1 MDYYNKKD
9 YYDYI
14 LESFSKF
21 KKKLNSESKED
32 KYEYESFFLL
42 NKDFIDFP
50 KKRGNLN
57 NLLFKEKT
65 VIDPDKFF
73 FILDEV
79 TWSKIKLEYSLELEI
94 KVKCYFKNKKC
105 YFQLNKTIYYF
116 YFINKNKV
124 DNSIE
129 EGYFEIEDEQI
140 KNEVLNI
147 FLNCEINSFFNKM
160 KIKSIN
166 EKQKIEYNNICF
178 NIKIKKHKEKNN
190 KSSNIVNNKI
200 FGTKKNILIMGNNF
214 NKSKNNYFKSKEKQI
229 EIKSIQNHILFRN
242 NKRSFLRENNDI
254 EENNNYN
261 IKTNNELLDHDHC
274 IKVTNFHINNIQ
286 TLSMRKSVTKEKNN
300 DMRKFGIK
308 KENTINISNIN
319 ENNFINKKSRKKNK
333 FDTTKKNS
341 IDNKIININGIKL
354 FINTERNNPN
364 INKKLDNKK
373 KFIKLNNKNNQS
385 SPYLLGY
392 PQLTK
397 NNINTDI
404 ILVLK
409 IL

>member
-1 MDYYNKKD
+1 
-9 YYDYI
+9 
-14 LESFSKF
+14 
-21 KKKLNSESKED
+21 
-32 KYEYESFFLL
+32 
-42 NKDFIDFP
+42 
-50 KKRGNLN
+50 
-57 NLLFKEKT
+57 
-65 VIDPDKFF
+65 
-73 FILDEV
+73 
-79 TWSKIKLEYSLELEI
+79 
-94 KVKCYFKNKKC
+94 
-105 YFQLNKTIYYF
+105 
-116 YFINKNKV
+116 
-124 DNSIE
+124 
-129 EGYFEIEDEQI
+129 
-140 KNEVLNI
+140 
-147 FLNCEINSFFNKM
+147 
-160 KIKSIN
+160 
-166 EKQKIEYNNICF
+166 
-178 NIKIKKHKEKNN
+178 
-190 KSSNIVNNKI
+190 
-200 FGTKKNILIMGNNF
+200 
-214 NKSKNNYFKSKEKQI
+214 
-229 EIKSIQNHILFRN
+229 
-242 NKRSFLRENNDI
+242 
-254 EENNNYN
+254 
-261 IKTNNELLDHDHC
+261 
-274 IKVTNFHINNIQ
+274 
-286 TLSMRKSVTKEKNN
+286 MRKSVTKEKNN